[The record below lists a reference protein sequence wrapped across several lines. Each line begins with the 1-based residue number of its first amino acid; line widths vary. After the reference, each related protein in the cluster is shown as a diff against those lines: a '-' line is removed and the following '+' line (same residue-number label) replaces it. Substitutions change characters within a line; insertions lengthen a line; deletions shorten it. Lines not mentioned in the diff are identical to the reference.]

1 MDLTIKKMDVI
12 FNNKNVGYLELFEEG
27 RVAFQYAHSWLNEGF
42 PISPFSLPLSN
53 KAYISDSP
61 YFKGLY
67 GVFNDSL
74 PDGWGEF
81 LIRRKLLKKQIN
93 FDKLSPL
100 TRLSIINET
109 GLGGLE
115 YRPSQASNPENVNLN
130 LDLLVQDIN
139 KEIKNKSD
147 GLTLDRLYKLGG
159 ASGGAKPIAH
169 LKINNEEWIVKFPSL
184 NEKTDVGLLEY
195 NTNLLA
201 QKCGINVA
209 PFKLFKSEITAGFFG
224 SKRFDRSDG
233 KKVHVISLS
242 SILETTHRISNLDY
256 IHLFQVTK
264 AITKNENFLDEVY
277 RRMCF
282 NVLHGNK
289 DDHGKNHSFIYDEK
303 IAGYALSKAY
313 DLTKTADKLE
323 HEMTVNGA
331 GNPTDKDLKL
341 IPEIMGLDKMRC
353 ANILNDIKNT
363 LKHQ

>member
-53 KAYISDSP
+53 NVYISDSP
-61 YFKGLY
+61 YFSGLY

-81 LIRRKLLKKQIN
+81 LIRRKLLKRQIN
-93 FDKLSPL
+93 FDKISPL
-100 TRLSIINET
+100 TRLSIVNET

-115 YRPSQASNPENVNLN
+115 YFPNQSDNPNNTN
-130 LDLLVQDIN
+130 LDLDLLIKDIN
-139 KEIKNKSD
+139 KEIKNESD

-159 ASGGAKPIAH
+159 ASGGARPKAH
-169 LKINNEEWIVKFPSL
+169 LKINDEDWIVKFPFL
-184 NEKTDVGLLEY
+184 NENNDVGLLEY

-201 QKCGINVA
+201 HKCGIDVA
-209 PFKLFKSEITAGFFG
+209 PFKLFESKITKGFFG
-224 SKRFDRSDG
+224 SKRFDRINQ
-233 KKVHVISLS
+233 KRVHVISLS

-264 AITKNENFLDEVY
+264 AITNDDESLYVVY

-282 NVLHGNK
+282 NVFYGNK
-289 DDHGKNHSFIYDEK
+289 DDYGKNHSFIYDEELRR
-303 IAGYALSKAY
+303 YALSKAY
-313 DLTKTADKLE
+313 DLTKTPEKLE
-323 HEMTVNGA
+323 HEMTVNGS
-331 GNPTDKDLKL
+331 GNPTIKDLL
-341 IPEIMGLDKMRC
+341 LVQEIIELDKTRC
-353 ANILNDIKNT
+353 LDIINNIKTIIK
-363 LKHQ
+363 Q